1 MGSNFGLY
9 DSPATNDLINQA
21 IQAPTKDAAAA
32 LWAKADRQVMQD
44 AAFFPITNPK
54 NPNYHAE
61 QVHGA
66 VYIPTIQNF
75 DPTNVWLSA
84 DKQGG

>member
-1 MGSNFGLY
+1 
-9 DSPATNDLINQA
+9 
-21 IQAPTKDAAAA
+21 
-32 LWAKADRQVMQD
+32 MQD

-54 NPNYHAE
+54 NANYHAE
-61 QVHGA
+61 QVHNS
-66 VYIPTIQNF
+66 VFIPQFQQF